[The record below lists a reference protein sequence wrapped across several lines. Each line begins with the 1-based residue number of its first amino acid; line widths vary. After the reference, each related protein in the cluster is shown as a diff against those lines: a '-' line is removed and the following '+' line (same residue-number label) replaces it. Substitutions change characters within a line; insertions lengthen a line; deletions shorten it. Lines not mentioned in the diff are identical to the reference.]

1 MIVQLIG
8 RGVIVLGLLF
18 ILAGVYSV
26 LRYREF
32 YSRVVITAK
41 VDTVG
46 FITVLI
52 GVIILEGFS
61 FVSAKVAL
69 IIVFE
74 MLTSP
79 LSTHAIAHSAY
90 TAGYRIDSELHT
102 RSMEHDSPGAD
113 TEYPPGGA
121 P

>member
-1 MIVQLIG
+1 MIVEWIG

-18 ILAGVYSV
+18 IATGVYSV

-32 YSRVVITAK
+32 YSRVVVTAK

-46 FITVLI
+46 FITILL
-52 GVIILEGFS
+52 GVVILEGFS
-61 FVSAKVAL
+61 FVSGKVAL
-69 IIVFE
+69 IVVFE

-90 TAGYRIDSELHT
+90 TAGYRIDAELT
-102 RSMEHDSPGAD
+102 KAQ
-113 TEYPPGGA
+113 TEDRDA
-121 P
+121 

>member
-1 MIVQLIG
+1 MIDTLG
-8 RGVIVLGLLF
+8 RVVIVTGLLF
-18 ILAGVYSV
+18 IATGVYSV

-46 FITVLI
+46 FLTVLL
-52 GVIILEGFS
+52 GVMILEGLT
-61 FVSAKVAL
+61 FVTAKVAL
-69 IIVFE
+69 IVLFE

-90 TAGYRIDSELHT
+90 TSGYRIEAGEKHQ
-102 RSMEHDSPGAD
+102 
-113 TEYPPGGA
+113 
-121 P
+121 

>member
-1 MIVQLIG
+1 MIVLIG
-8 RGVIVLGLLF
+8 RALVLLGILF
-18 ILAGVYSV
+18 IATGVYSV

-46 FITVLI
+46 FITVMI
-52 GVIILEGFS
+52 GLMLLEGTTFAS
-61 FVSAKVAL
+61 LKVL
-69 IIVFE
+69 IIIVFE

-90 TAGYRIDSELHT
+90 TAGYRIEREDS
-102 RSMEHDSPGAD
+102 RNDG
-113 TEYPPGGA
+113 
-121 P
+121 